1 MKQNPTI
8 PTMWKR
14 LLLTEQA
21 LIAKHGLEKY
31 KAETVFVIM
40 QMPKKNCK
48 LCFGRG
54 YRDREASVGR
64 IVPCACT
71 KGFGLRG
78 IADLK
83 DDEIVMDFDGAIYIA
98 EGERDV

>member
-8 PTMWKR
+8 AMMWKR
-14 LLLTEQA
+14 LLLSEQA

-31 KAETVFVIM
+31 KAGTVFVIT
-40 QMPKKNCK
+40 QMPKSNCK

-54 YRDREASVGR
+54 YRDRDASIGR

-83 DDEIVMDFDGAIYIA
+83 EDELAMGFDGTIYVA
-98 EGERDV
+98 EGN